1 MNTRPQR
8 IAMLAPVLLLF
19 AAACDTG
26 AQTLIATFRGI
37 APLASTATD
46 QNGQPFAVTGL
57 SGLTW
62 LHDTRFAAV
71 MDNSDKVVFLDV
83 TLNPDGSIVS
93 ATIAGGLTL
102 SESRDFEGIAFT
114 TIQRDSFF
122 LSEEGTPAVREFSRS
137 TGALLQ
143 TLVTPAVF
151 FNRRSNLGFESLS
164 RHPAD
169 TELWTANEEALTIDG
184 ARSTPQN
191 GTIVRLLRYGLVDD
205 SATPA
210 QQFAY
215 RTEPMHGGA
224 ISGGRSGLVDLA
236 ILPNGG
242 LLALERSLALSI
254 PNLFQTRL
262 YELDFADATDVS
274 SFADGLTG
282 RTFTPVAKRLLWT
295 GSLGNVEGLALGPPL
310 PSGNRSL
317 LAIVDDGDA
326 LSTPQLVAFE
336 LVDPINLPR
345 VANFSRNAGSD
356 LAHAPASVVNCVRDA
371 LRP

>member
-1 MNTRPQR
+1 
-8 IAMLAPVLLLF
+8 MLAPVLLLF

-26 AQTLIATFRGI
+26 AQTLIVTFRGM
-37 APLASTATD
+37 APLAATATD
-46 QNGQPFAVTGL
+46 QNGQSFTVTGL

-62 LHDTRFAAV
+62 LQDTRFAAV

-122 LSEEGTPAVREFSRS
+122 LSEEGTPSVREFSRS

-143 TLVTPAVF
+143 TLATPAVF
-151 FNRRSNLGFESLS
+151 LNRRSNLGFESLA
-164 RHPAD
+164 RHPAGA
-169 TELWTANEEALTIDG
+169 ELWTANEEALTLDS
-184 ARSTPQN
+184 APSTPKK
-191 GTIVRLLRYGLVDD
+191 GTLVRLLRYSLVDD

-224 ISGGRSGLVDLA
+224 IAGGRSGLVDLA
-236 ILPNGG
+236 VLPDGKV
-242 LLALERSLALSI
+242 LALERSLALSL

-262 YELDFADATDVS
+262 YELDFASATDVS
-274 SFADGLTG
+274 GFANGLTG
-282 RTFTPVAKRLLWT
+282 QTFTPVAKRLLWT
-295 GSLGNVEGLALGPPL
+295 GSLGNLEGLAIGPL
-310 PSGNRSL
+310 LANGDRSL

-326 LSTPQLVAFE
+326 LSTSHLVAFE
-336 LVDPINLPR
+336 LVDPVRLPCAANL
-345 VANFSRNAGSD
+345 SRSAGSD
-356 LAHAPASVVNCVRDA
+356 LAHAPASVVDCVRDA